1 VTGMLDNL
9 IARQR
14 MILTI
19 LVAMLLAGLY
29 SYLTVPKEADPDVPI
44 PFVFVSAPHPGISP
58 EDAERL
64 LVKPMEARL
73 RSVEGLKEM
82 RSVAAQDHA
91 GFYLEFDVNFDQQ
104 KALIDVRE
112 QVDLARADLPD
123 DTEDPTVL
131 EFNASLFPIITVTLS
146 GDAPERT
153 LLRHARILQD
163 AIEAIPSVLKAELGG
178 HREELLEV
186 VVDPSKLE
194 SYNIAPKELLDA
206 VTLNNRMIAA
216 GVLDTGQGRFAVKVP
231 GLFETA
237 TDVFGLP
244 VRVVGDGAVTLGD
257 LTDIRRTFKDRYTYA
272 RLNGKPSVSITV
284 SKRLGYNI
292 LDTTRTIRAVVEEQ
306 RKLLP
311 SSIQLSV
318 AQDDSRWILSMLA
331 SLEAAVLTAVA
342 LVMVVVLSALGL
354 RSALLVGIAIPAS
367 YLIGFMLF
375 GLTGLTINMMVMFGL
390 ILSVGMLVDDTIIV
404 VEYAD
409 RQMIEG
415 APRAQAYIAA
425 ARRMFWPI
433 VSSTATTLVAFLP
446 MLFWP
451 DVTGKFMR
459 YLPLT
464 MIFVM
469 SASLLVAIVFVP
481 ALGAIFGKPSTDDVE
496 TLKSVKASEQGDL
509 RELTGF
515 TGMYARLIAR
525 LLHHPLKVIGAAAAA
540 LIIVSVA
547 YVNFGKGMEFFTDT
561 ESDGAIIHVAAR
573 GNLSARE
580 MRDLVIEV
588 ERQVLEV
595 KDIRTVFTHTGRNTG
610 GNREGAPRDSIGT
623 IRIELADWSERA
635 RGMNAILAEIRER
648 TRNIPGI
655 RVQLRKRE
663 GGPPVTKDIIL
674 EISSHNKEKLNAALP
689 RIAGFMRN
697 DMSGLIDIE
706 DSRPLPGIEW
716 HVKVDRTQ
724 AGRFGADIT
733 NIGVMV
739 LMITDGVEIGDYR
752 PDDSEDEVEIRVRYP
767 FADRNIDQ
775 LDRLRVRTRDG
786 LIPVSNFITRTAQPS
801 TGTIERIDGNN
812 IMTISADT
820 ADGVLASEKVS
831 EISQWLKSAGL
842 DSDIKLRFRGAD
854 EKQREAR
861 DFLIVAFS
869 AALFLIAIILIA
881 QFNSFYHSA
890 LILSAVV
897 MSTVGVFLGLLITGQ
912 TFSVIMTGTGIVA
925 LTGIVVKNN
934 IILIDTY
941 QQLVREG
948 FPLHDAIVRTGAQ
961 RLRPVMLTTFTTIA
975 GLLPMMLKIEF
986 DFINREILYG
996 SPSASWWVQ
1005 MATAVVF
1012 GLSFATLLTLLV
1024 TPCALALPDSLRES
1038 WSNFRKHRFYTAVR
1052 AWPLVRRQTK

>member
-1 VTGMLDNL
+1 MTGMLDNL

-14 MILTI
+14 MILT
-19 LVAMLLAGLY
+19 LLAAMLLAGLY
-29 SYLTVPKEADPDVPI
+29 SYLTIPKEADPDIPI

-64 LVKPMEARL
+64 LVKPMEAKL

-82 RSVAAQDHA
+82 RSVAAQGHA

-104 KALIDVRE
+104 NALIDVRE
-112 QVDLARADLPD
+112 QVDLAKADLPD
-123 DTEDPTVL
+123 DTEDPIVL
-131 EFNASLFPIITVTLS
+131 EFNTSQFPVITVTLS

-163 AIEAIPSVLKAELGG
+163 SIEAIPSVLKAELGG

-186 VVDPSKLE
+186 IVDPAKLE
-194 SYNIAPKELLDA
+194 SYSISPKELLDA

-216 GVLDTGQGRFAVKVP
+216 GMLDTGQGRFAVKVP

-237 TDVFGLP
+237 SDVVSLP
-244 VRVVGDGAVTLGD
+244 VRVVGDGVVTLGD
-257 LTDIRRTFKDRYTYA
+257 VTDIRRIFKDRYTYA
-272 RLNGKPSVSITV
+272 RLNGKPSISISV
-284 SKRLGYNI
+284 SKRIGYNI
-292 LDTTRTIRAVVEEQ
+292 LDTTQTIRAVVEEH

-311 SSIQLSV
+311 PSIQLSV
-318 AQDDSRWILSMLA
+318 AQDDSRWILSMLG
-331 SLEAAVLTAVA
+331 SLESAVLTAVA
-342 LVMVVVLSALGL
+342 LVMIVVLSALGL
-354 RSALLVGIAIPAS
+354 RSAALVGIAIPAS

-375 GLTGLTINMMVMFGL
+375 GLTGMTINMMVMFGL

-415 APRAQAYIAA
+415 ASRKQAYITA

-469 SASLLVAIVFVP
+469 SASLLVAILFVP
-481 ALGAIFGKPSTDDVE
+481 ALGAIFGRPGSDDVE
-496 TLKSVKASEQGDL
+496 TLKSIKASESGNLQ
-509 RELTGF
+509 ELSGF
-515 TGMYARLIAR
+515 TGIYARLIAR
-525 LLHHPLKVIGAAAAA
+525 LLHHPLKVIAAAGASL
-540 LIIVSVA
+540 LIVTLA
-547 YVNFGKGMEFFTDT
+547 YVTFGKGLEFFTDT
-561 ESDGAIIHVAAR
+561 ESDGAIIHIAAR

-580 MRDLVIEV
+580 MRDLVTEV
-588 ERQVLEV
+588 EHEVLQVA
-595 KDIRTVFTHTGRNTG
+595 DIRTVFTHTGRNTSG
-610 GNREGAPRDSIGT
+610 GREGGPRDSMGT
-623 IRIELADWSERA
+623 IRIELDEWNQRG
-635 RGMNAILAEIRER
+635 RGMNAIMAEIRER
-648 TRNIPGI
+648 TQDIPGI
-655 RVQLRKRE
+655 RVQIRKRE
-663 GGPPVTKDIIL
+663 GGPPVTKDIVL
-674 EISSHNKEKLNAALP
+674 EVSSHDKAELAATLP
-689 RIAGFMRN
+689 RIADYMRN
-697 DMSGLIDIE
+697 EVSGLIDIE

-716 HVKVDRTQ
+716 HVAVDRAQ

-739 LMITDGVEIGDYR
+739 LMITDGVKIGEYR

-767 FADRNIDQ
+767 FTDRNIDQ
-775 LDRLRVRTRDG
+775 LDQLRVRTRDG
-786 LIPVSNFITRTAQPS
+786 LIPVSNFITRTAKPS
-801 TGTIERIDGNN
+801 TGSIERIDGNN

-820 ADGVLASEKVS
+820 ADGVLASAKVA
-831 EISQWLKSAGL
+831 EISRWLKNAGL
-842 DSDIKLRFRGAD
+842 DSDVNIRFRGAD
-854 EKQREAR
+854 EKQSEAR

-869 AALFLIAIILIA
+869 AALFLIAIILIT

-897 MSTVGVFLGLLITGQ
+897 MSTVGVFLGLLIMGQ

-941 QQLVREG
+941 QQLIRDG
-948 FPLHDAIVRTGAQ
+948 FPPHDAIIRTGAQ
-961 RLRPVMLTTFTTIA
+961 RLRPVVLTTLTTIA
-975 GLLPMMLKIEF
+975 GLLPMMLKVEL
-986 DFINREILYG
+986 DFVGRDILYG

-1012 GLSFATLLTLLV
+1012 GLSFATFLTLLV
-1024 TPCALALPDSLRES
+1024 TPCALALPASLKQS
-1038 WSNFRKHRFYTAVR
+1038 WAAWRHRDIAAGIR
-1052 AWPLVRRQTK
+1052 GWPLWRRQPE